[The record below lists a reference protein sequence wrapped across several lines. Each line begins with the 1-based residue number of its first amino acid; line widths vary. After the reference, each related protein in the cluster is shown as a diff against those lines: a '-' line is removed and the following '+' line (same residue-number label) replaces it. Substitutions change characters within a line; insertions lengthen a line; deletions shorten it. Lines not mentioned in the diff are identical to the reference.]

1 MALFDSFEIGNAVQI
16 IQDNGSSFPQRN
28 TLNFIGSQFT
38 MADTGTKINIT
49 FPDFVLISGS
59 TMTGDLILNG
69 DPTVALQAAT
79 KQYVDSLAAGLSPKT
94 SCDVATTADLTA
106 TYDNGASGVGATL
119 TNSGAQAALE
129 IDGVTVSVADR
140 VLVKDQS
147 DQTENGI
154 YVVTDTG
161 SGATDWILTRAD
173 DYDNS
178 PTGEVVSGTYTIIT
192 YGDTNA
198 TNLFVMT
205 TDGTI
210 TIGTSN
216 IVFSAFNSAA
226 NINAGTGLTKVGNTI
241 SLDTPVS
248 ATNGGTGISN
258 SNTITLGGD
267 IVTAGSFTTSGA
279 NALTLTTTGS
289 TNVTLPLSGTL
300 ITSSVTSLLNL
311 AEVGTITTGTW
322 NASVIQGA
330 YGGTGVNNG
339 ASTITIGDDVEFSG
353 AFATTITVTGATSV
367 TLPTS
372 GTIFSTA
379 DSTLNALNAY
389 DTNGLITQTA
399 TDTFTGRTITGTTN
413 RLDVTNGNGVS
424 GNPTLDIASTYVG
437 QSSITTLGTIT
448 TGTWN
453 GTAVGTVYGGT
464 GLTSYTQGD
473 ILYSSASNT
482 LAQLAK
488 DTNAT
493 RYLSNTGTSNNPAWA
508 QVDLSNG
515 VTGNLPVTNLNS
527 GTSASST
534 TFWRGDGTWA
544 APASTLAWTEVTS
557 GTASSSATLEFTGLT
572 AYDEYYFQFEDLRP
586 ATDGVL
592 LYARVSIDNGSS
604 FISTTSYRYGAAGA
618 IAATNTSNLGEQ
630 ATSWKLQVYTQGN
643 QALETLYGYMILQ
656 RNTEGSLYVSNTGG
670 SYYGHVTGVHSA
682 AIYNSIIGVGAGNDV
697 DAIQF
702 YYSSGNIA
710 SGTIRVFG
718 R

>member
-106 TYDNGASGVGATL
+106 TYDNGTGGVGATL
-119 TNSGAQAALE
+119 TNSGTKVALE
-129 IDGVTVSVADR
+129 IDGVTVAVNDR

-147 DQTENGI
+147 TQTENGI

-192 YGDTNA
+192 YGTVNA

-205 TDGTI
+205 TDGAI

-216 IVFSAFNSAA
+216 IVWSSFNSAA

-248 ATNGGTGISN
+248 AANGGTGISN

-300 ITSSVTSLLNL
+300 ITSSVTALLNL
-311 AEVGTITTGTW
+311 AVVGTITTGTW

-379 DSTLNALNAY
+379 DSTLNALNTY
-389 DTNGLITQTA
+389 NTNGLITQTA
-399 TDTFTGRTITGTTN
+399 TDTFTGRSIQGTAGEIT
-413 RLDVTNGNGVS
+413 VSQGNGVA
-424 GNPTLDIASTYVG
+424 GDPTISIAASYVG

-473 ILYSSASNT
+473 ILYASASNT

-508 QVDLSNG
+508 QVNLANG

-544 APASTLAWTEVTS
+544 SAPNALEWTEITS
-557 GTASSSATLEFTGLT
+557 TTALSDAVIDFTNLT
-572 AYDEYYFQFEDLRP
+572 SYSEYLFQFEGLQP
-586 ATDGVL
+586 ATDGTTLQVRL
-592 LYARVSIDNGSS
+592 STNNGSTYDS
-604 FISTTSYRYGAAGA
+604 GTNYKTLAIGGTSTAFTGNQATYTTSFY
-618 IAATNTSNLGEQ
+618 ATYT
-630 ATSWKLQVYTQGN
+630 TQGN
-643 QALETLYGYMILQ
+643 QAAEVMHGNVILTRNIDTDLYPTIKGILVYA
-656 RNTEGSLYVSNTGG
+656 TPSGTVSGTVGQ
-670 SYYGHVTGVHSA
+670 GVFLNA
-682 AIYNSIIGVGAGNDV
+682 GGNDV
-697 DAIQF
+697 DGIRFF
-702 YYSSGNIA
+702 YLSGNIS